1 MATEQQ
7 VKVSPTSEE
16 DRAIATI
23 TMAFSNDPVARWFL
37 PEANLYLTYWPQ
49 VVKAFGG
56 AAFGERTADSVDDCG
71 GVALWL
77 PPDVGPD
84 EETMGELAAEVVPA
98 ADQDEVFA
106 FMGQQEEFHPTEPH
120 WYLPLI
126 GVDVTKQGL
135 GYGSALLRHAL
146 ERCDRD
152 GLPAHLEATNRRNR
166 VLYERHGFQEL
177 GVIQAG
183 NSPPMWPMQR
193 KPR

>member
-1 MATEQQ
+1 M
-7 VKVSPTSEE
+7 
-16 DRAIATI
+16 
-23 TMAFSNDPVARWFL
+23 
-37 PEANLYLTYWPQ
+37 
-49 VVKAFGG
+49 VKAFGG
-56 AAFGERTADSVDDCG
+56 AAFGERTADSIDDCG

-84 EETMGELAAEVVPA
+84 EETMGELAAEAVPA

-106 FMGQQEEFHPTEPH
+106 FMNQQGEFHPTEPH

-152 GLPAHLEATNRRNR
+152 RLPAHLEATNPRNR

-183 NSPPMWPMQR
+183 SSPPMWPMQR